1 MLADLVA
8 AGLPAPS
15 RVRFKLFTLDHRLVR
30 GTLGHL
36 STTDEKAIIEKI
48 DIGGPSMIRGAAK
61 NHKDVTVV
69 ANKRDYT
76 LLENILKEQNG
87 ETSLDQRRMF
97 AIKAF
102 DVCTAYDTA
111 ISNYFHQ
118 LSMATPF
125 NKEEKILR
133 YGENPHQKAVFFGNL
148 NELFDQLNGKE
159 LSYNNLVD
167 VDAAMQLIRD
177 AAPPPPEGGISDSN
191 SFTTH
196 NSNQTTETNK
206 TTTVITDSKNLPSEG
221 REAVFAII
229 KHTFAVLPN
238 GPPLKK
244 VGRQHWRVTRKV
256 LLAEC

>member
-1 MLADLVA
+1 
-8 AGLPAPS
+8 
-15 RVRFKLFTLDHRLVR
+15 
-30 GTLGHL
+30 
-36 STTDEKAIIEKI
+36 
-48 DIGGPSMIRGAAK
+48 
-61 NHKDVTVV
+61 
-69 ANKRDYT
+69 
-76 LLENILKEQNG
+76 
-87 ETSLDQRRMF
+87 
-97 AIKAF
+97 
-102 DVCTAYDTA
+102 
-111 ISNYFHQ
+111 
-118 LSMATPF
+118 MATPF

-229 KHTFAVLPN
+229 KHTNVCGIAQRPTIKESWEAALAGDPESAFGGVLICN
-238 GPPLKK
+238 GTIDKATAEAINEIFFEVLIAPSFDEDALLILKSK
-244 VGRQHWRVTRKV
+244 KNRI
-256 LLAEC
+256 LLKTKQVSHQKCFVRC